1 VFFVASWRIEKVY
14 ICMDLWLL
22 AWKNLWRNKRRT
34 LITLAAIGLSMALVQ
49 AFHNLSSGVYARM
62 VDAGVRAGSGHLVL
76 YQQGYAATRDEKRSF
91 ALADLQQQVG
101 NLPGVEAALPRIYLP
116 GLAQSSRESRGILL
130 TGVDPLAEQRV
141 NPFLKGLGED
151 QRLRGL
157 DSRDAILGNR
167 LLRELKLKPGQKLVI
182 TLQSRAGELASELFR
197 IRGVIETGL
206 KEIDGSLIMVG
217 RERAAAL
224 AGMNGEIHELAVVL
238 QAARDER
245 RVLPPLRQLI
255 EDRPQVELLS
265 WDRAMPNLAN
275 AIKLDYASQKFI
287 FFIILLIVTI
297 GVVNT
302 LLMSVMERIREFGVI
317 LAVGATPGRLRKM
330 ILAEALLL
338 GVCALAVGCLLG
350 SLGTWYLV
358 EVGID
363 LRQFVSETLEF
374 GGVIFEPVLR
384 ARWDLAYMA
393 QIAGYVLLLSIF
405 AALYPAVKAG
415 RITPVEAMRHH

>member
-1 VFFVASWRIEKVY
+1 
-14 ICMDLWLL
+14 MDLWHL
-22 AWKNLWRNKRRT
+22 AWKSLWRNKRRT

-62 VDAGVRAGSGHLVL
+62 VDSGVRAGSGHLAL
-76 YQQGYAATRDEKRSF
+76 YQGDFASSRDEKLSF
-91 ALADLQQQVG
+91 ALDQLQQQVAAI
-101 NLPGVEAALPRIYLP
+101 PGIAAALPRVYLP

-130 TGVDPLAEQRV
+130 TGVDPIAEQPI
-141 NPFLKGLGED
+141 NPFLKNLPAD

-157 DSRDAILGNR
+157 NSRDAVLGSR
-167 LLRELKLKPGQKLVI
+167 LLKELKLKPGQKLVI
-182 TLQSRAGELASELFR
+182 TLQSRSGELASELFR
-197 IRGVIETGL
+197 IRGVVTTGL
-206 KEIDGSLIMVG
+206 KEIDSSLIMVG
-217 RERAAAL
+217 RQRAATL
-224 AGMNGEIHELAVVL
+224 AGMDGEIHELAVVL
-238 QAARDER
+238 KDARNER
-245 RVLPPLRQLI
+245 QVLAPLRKLI
-255 EDRPQVELLS
+255 EDRPGIQLLS
-265 WDRAMPNLAN
+265 WDQAMPNLAN

-302 LLMSVMERIREFGVI
+302 LLMSVMERMREFGVI
-317 LAVGATPGRLRKM
+317 LAIGATPGRLRRM

-338 GVCALAVGCLLG
+338 GSCALLIGCLIG

-363 LRQFVSETLEF
+363 LRQFISENLEF
-374 GGVIFEPVLR
+374 GGVVFEPVLR
-384 ARWDLAYMA
+384 ARWDLPYMA
-393 QIAGYVLLLSIF
+393 QIAGYVLLLSLF

>member
-1 VFFVASWRIEKVY
+1 
-14 ICMDLWLL
+14 MDLWLL

-34 LITLAAIGLSMALVQ
+34 FITLAAIALSITLVQ
-49 AFHNLSSGVYARM
+49 AFHNLASGVYARM
-62 VDAGVRAGSGHLVL
+62 IDAGVRAGSGHLAL
-76 YQQGYAATRDEKRSF
+76 YHPGYVGSRDEQLSF
-91 ALADLQQQVG
+91 PLDGLQQQADT
-101 NLPGVEAALPRIYLP
+101 LAGVLAALPRVYLP

-130 TGVDPLAEQRV
+130 TGVDPEAEQPV
-141 NPFLKGLGED
+141 NPFLKGLPPE

-157 DSRDAILGNR
+157 ESRDAVVGNR
-167 LLRELKLKPGQKLVI
+167 LLKELKLKPGQKLVI
-182 TLQSRAGELASELFR
+182 TVQSRSGELASDLFR
-197 IRGVIETGL
+197 IRGVVETGL
-206 KEIDGSLIMVG
+206 KEIDSSLIMVG
-217 RERAAAL
+217 RQRAAAL
-224 AGMNGEIHELAVVL
+224 AGMPGEVHELAVVL
-238 QAARDER
+238 TSPAAESQ
-245 RVLPPLRQLI
+245 VLPPLRRLI
-255 EDRPQVELLS
+255 AGRAGVELVG

-287 FFIILLIVTI
+287 FVIILVIVTI

-317 LAVGATPGRLRKM
+317 LAVGATPGRLRRL

-338 GVCALAVGCLLG
+338 GGCALVVGCLFG
-350 SLGTWYLV
+350 SLATWYLV

-363 LRQFVSETLEF
+363 LRNFVPDTLEF

-384 ARWDLAYMA
+384 AGWDLRYMT
-393 QIAGYVLLLSIF
+393 QIALFVVLLSLL